1 VTAYL
6 AECYWPG
13 VTAEKLASVVGR
25 AQTAVEEL
33 RREGVQVG
41 VTGSWLVPGDEV
53 ALLLVDASTA
63 EAARALNERA
73 GVPFERI
80 VEVVSI
86 PPSKPRPS
94 EPTPTT
100 PAATRNR

>member
-1 VTAYL
+1 MTAYL

-13 VTAEKLASVVGR
+13 VTAEKLASLLGR
-25 AQTAVEEL
+25 AYTAAEEL

-41 VTGSWLVPGDEV
+41 VTGSWLMPGDEV
-53 ALLLVDASTA
+53 AFLLVDASTL

-80 VEVVSI
+80 VEVISI
-86 PPSKPRPS
+86 RAGEQRAGSGG
-94 EPTPTT
+94 
-100 PAATRNR
+100 PAPEAAPGA

>member
-1 VTAYL
+1 MTAYL

-13 VTAEKLASVVGR
+13 VTAEKLASLVGR
-25 AQTAVEEL
+25 AQAAAEEL

-41 VTGSWLVPGDEV
+41 VTGSWLMPGDEV
-53 ALLLVDASTA
+53 AFLLVDASTA
-63 EAARALNERA
+63 ETARALNERA

-86 PPSKPRPS
+86 PPSEPRAS
-94 EPTPTT
+94 EPSATT
-100 PAATRNR
+100 PAVTRN